1 MAEVGGL
8 SETIAPF
15 ETDSEGGFRSI
26 MSSFRL
32 RAHKQREAVMKTG
45 IIGGLGW
52 IGGALGR
59 RLLETGTVAPADLT
73 VISRRP
79 PQSDYYG
86 HGAVHWAASAAELVE
101 RSDIVVIAVRP
112 QDWRALD
119 LKAEGKLVVSM
130 MAMVSVAD
138 LVSTKA
144 RVLRV
149 MPNALAEQARS
160 YSPWFAGPGVHDA
173 DKAALVRLLASIG
186 TADEVQS
193 EAHLDVMTVLPG
205 SGPAYPALMATA
217 MLAFARGQGLPEA
230 IARRA
235 VEAAICDGSSLLRGR
250 IETAAE
256 TVQTFRDYA
265 GITAAGLDAAEAAGF
280 STAMQAALTAALR
293 ACAVSDKA

>member
-1 MAEVGGL
+1 
-8 SETIAPF
+8 
-15 ETDSEGGFRSI
+15 
-26 MSSFRL
+26 
-32 RAHKQREAVMKTG
+32 MKTG

-79 PQSDYYG
+79 AQGDYYG
-86 HGAVHWAASAAELVE
+86 HKAVHWAASVAELVE

-112 QDWRALD
+112 QDWLALD
-119 LKAEGKLVVSM
+119 LRAEDKLVVSM
-130 MAMVSVAD
+130 MAMVPVAD
-138 LVSTKA
+138 LASTKA

-160 YSPWFAGPGVHDA
+160 YSPWFAGPGVTEA
-173 DKAALVRLLASIG
+173 DKAALVRMLASIG

-205 SGPAYPALMATA
+205 SGPAYPALMAAA

-235 VEAAICDGSSLLRGR
+235 VEAAICDGSSLLRGQ
-250 IETAAE
+250 IETAAA

-293 ACAVSDKA
+293 ACAVPDKI